1 MTDNLPPIY
10 FYVPESDWPSDYM
23 PETSQ
28 AYWEW
33 MCSRYRL
40 SETDR
45 KYKYLGR
52 YNWTLQAYLNLK
64 ERGLRCQLIKTLP
77 SEGIILAHRAF
88 LPFHLRPSPKV
99 MIVCIKADYEEHPYA
114 QLHVVQND
122 RETKTVRDSYY
133 ISNWPQPGLIPRK
146 PERGDRF
153 ENIAYFGI
161 EKNLAPELR
170 DPAWSKQL
178 KDIGL
183 NWQVVSRD
191 RWNDFSDID
200 AIFAVR
206 NFGQKTDYQWKPASK
221 LVNAWLAGVPA
232 ILGCESAYQA
242 ERQSELD
249 YLEVN
254 SVDEAINALKRL
266 RDDKELRQR
275 MVENGRIRAE
285 FTTPEQLTQRWR
297 KFLMDVAIP
306 EYDRWCRASQLTQQ
320 IYLARRYLVV
330 KENGLKPNPV
340 YPHDS
345 ELAKPENLG
354 IQQSAII
361 FLMELY
367 RKLKKKGR

>member
-1 MTDNLPPIY
+1 MNDSLPPIY

-23 PETSQ
+23 PDSSQ
-28 AYWEW
+28 GYWEW

-40 SETDR
+40 SKTDP

-64 ERGLRCQLIKTLP
+64 DRGFPCQLIKTLP

-114 QLHVVQND
+114 LFHVVQNEQ
-122 RETKTVRDSYY
+122 ETKMVRDSYY
-133 ISNWPQPGLIPRK
+133 ISNWPQPGLIPRDS
-146 PERGDRF
+146 ERGDRF

-170 DPAWSKQL
+170 DPSWSEKL
-178 KDIGL
+178 KELGL

-191 RWNDFSDID
+191 RWNDYSNVD

-206 NFGQKTDYQWKPASK
+206 SFKQESDYKWKPASK

-249 YLEVN
+249 YIEVN
-254 SVDEAINALKRL
+254 SVEEALNALKSL
-266 RDDKELRQR
+266 RDNQELRQR
-275 MVENGRIRAE
+275 MLENGRVRAE
-285 FTTPEQLTQRWR
+285 SMTVEQITQRWR
-297 KFLMDVAIP
+297 KFLTDVAVP
-306 EYDRWCRASQLTQQ
+306 EYERWCKASRLTQQ

-330 KENGLKPNPV
+330 KENGLQPNPV
-340 YPHDS
+340 YPHDLDITDS
-345 ELAKPENLG
+345 QPMG
-354 IQQSAII
+354 IQQQAII
-361 FLMELY
+361 SLMQVY
-367 RKLKKKGR
+367 RSVKKLGR